1 MSLCR
6 WSSMNWKCDL
16 YCYYDVNGGITTHV
30 ATRRVVGNPPERPD
44 PATCTKDEWLA
55 ASRKLS
61 NFLEEATHLPIG
73 LPEDDKTFNDPD
85 LASFKS
91 RLTYLRDLGYVFP
104 DELFDIDEEP

>member
-16 YCYYDVNGGITTHV
+16 YCYYDCNGGITTHV
-30 ATRRVVGNPPERPD
+30 AKSRIVGDVPEVHPSQGKLKQPIKKQND
-44 PATCTKDEWLA
+44 FLKA
-55 ASRKLS
+55 AQR
-61 NFLEEATHLPIG
+61 LPIG
-73 LPEDDKTFNDPD
+73 LPHDGETFNDPD
-85 LASFKS
+85 LESFNG